1 MHAHMHAHT
10 QTHTRMHACAHM
22 HTHTQ
27 IHTYTHTHTHTH
39 THTPV
44 AYQGNETEEKVFKK
58 RKVFKED
65 LKELTEVEQR
75 TETGSWFQITGAW

>member
-1 MHAHMHAHT
+1 MNA
-10 QTHTRMHACAHM
+10 

-27 IHTYTHTHTHTH
+27 TCTYACTHTHTHKH

-58 RKVFKED
+58 RKVFKEN
-65 LKELTEVEQR
+65 LKEQR
-75 TETGSWFQITGAW
+75 